1 MHCIATGVL
10 LMLALPSLSCSVAPA
25 LTITV
30 VTFCYLALPLLLGCF
45 WSALLWAVCSVLV
58 FLRLLQASAE
68 QSRMSDKPVWFRA
81 MQLLSMHDLNAVWS
95 LPNSSSSSSPALK
108 STIEVAAAAAA
119 IAAPAATVTTAA
131 VAAAVVPC
139 TLAGAASVAAQ
150 RSRWLHMSA
159 ADRAAL
165 RSKAV
170 TLLSMLFDSA
180 LFFAVG
186 LALWVSIPLFSAGTH
201 PALSLCIRTGLASCC
216 LLVWLDAIDSFLAL
230 MAMAAT
236 RCNAKLQRSQADPLH
251 SLSLGEFW

>member
-1 MHCIATGVL
+1 
-10 LMLALPSLSCSVAPA
+10 MLALPSLSCSVAPA

-95 LPNSSSSSSPALK
+95 LPNSSSSPALK
-108 STIEVAAAAAA
+108 STLEMSGAAAAVTAAAA
-119 IAAPAATVTTAA
+119 IAAPAATVPTAA
-131 VAAAVVPC
+131 VAAAATAAAVPC

-150 RSRWLHMSA
+150 RSRWLCMSST
-159 ADRAAL
+159 DRAAL

>member
-1 MHCIATGVL
+1 
-10 LMLALPSLSCSVAPA
+10 MLALPSLSCSVAPA

-95 LPNSSSSSSPALK
+95 LPNSSNSSSSSPALK
-108 STIEVAAAAAA
+108 NSVDMSGAAAAATAAAA
-119 IAAPAATVTTAA
+119 IAAPAATVPTTA
-131 VAAAVVPC
+131 VIAAAAVPC

-150 RSRWLHMSA
+150 RSRWLCMSA
-159 ADRAAL
+159 TDRAAL

-170 TLLSMLFDSA
+170 TLLSMLCDSA